1 VIIRALESNAD
12 LIVEPPASNP
22 VKALDSPVDLI
33 SLVPL
38 QVETI
43 LNETPNKFALLKHV
57 LIGGA
62 ELNPT
67 VVSRLMKI
75 KSTKFYQ
82 TYGMTET
89 ASHVAIKPIGENFYS
104 TMGDIEIG
112 VDKRNCL
119 KVKGSVTNH
128 SWIQTNDLVEMEKG
142 KFQWIGRADW
152 VINSGGIKL
161 SPERIEKILSEHWP
175 DEKLLITSLLDDQLG
190 EKVVLVTQKPLLGA
204 IRKTT
209 LLTRFQLPKEEIII
223 KDWPT
228 NEGEKLDRKEIQQ
241 WARSQADKGGMP

>member
-1 VIIRALESNAD
+1 MIIRALESNAD

-89 ASHVAIKPIGENFYS
+89 ASHIAIKLIGEGAYYL
-104 TMGDIEIG
+104 MGDVEMG
-112 VDKRNCL
+112 LDKRDCL
-119 KVKGSVTNH
+119 KIKGTVTSH
-128 SWIQTNDLVEMEKG
+128 KWIQTNDLVEIEKNS
-142 KFQWIGRADW
+142 FQWLGRADW

-175 DEKLLITSLLDDQLG
+175 DEKLMITSVTDDLLG
-190 EKVVLVTQKPLLGA
+190 EKMVMVTQKPMLED
-204 IRKTT
+204 IKKTAR
-209 LLTRFQLPKEEIII
+209 LTRFQLPKEEIII

-228 NEGEKLDRKEIQQ
+228 TEGEKLDRKEIQQ
-241 WARSQADKGGMP
+241 WARSQTDKGSMP